1 MEGRMHSGL
10 GSETAALQ
18 PWDGEHSSA
27 PLFRGLQQDRGR
39 QSPPH
44 GKGSWV
50 VSSHLEMGDTYS
62 YPRAF
67 PEPCHLFL
75 GCAT

>member
-10 GSETAALQ
+10 GGETAALQ
-18 PWDGEHSSA
+18 PWAGEPSSA

-39 QSPPH
+39 QRPPH
-44 GKGSWV
+44 SRV
-50 VSSHLEMGDTYS
+50 VRGVSPHLEMGGTYS

-67 PEPCHLFL
+67 PKPCHLFF